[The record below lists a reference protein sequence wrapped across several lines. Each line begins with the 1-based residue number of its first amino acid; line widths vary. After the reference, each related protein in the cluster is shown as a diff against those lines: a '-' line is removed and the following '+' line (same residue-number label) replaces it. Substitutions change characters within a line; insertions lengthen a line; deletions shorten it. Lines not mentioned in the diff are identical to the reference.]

1 MYIHYMTC
9 FRGMTFVARL
19 LGACVLSTSMAWA
32 QSAVSEENIVM
43 EKIIYT
49 DDDLHSSASN
59 GVMKVLS
66 GNTVETYVSGERYF
80 PVILVETADFKALDS
95 AFMARMFNE
104 EGFKDNGVFGSVRDY
119 YIESSG
125 GQFKPTFDI
134 YPVKLPKN
142 FSEYNSISKF
152 VLPSIDAMVERS
164 DFASRASKYGT
175 VIPFII
181 LHPTSKEKAKE
192 YNNYFYNHMD
202 GLKQATGKIYSKNGY
217 SFNKYAFV
225 SQKAEKKPNATS
237 TKDVAMLGAFIHE
250 FCHVMGLSDLYSND
264 ANDYA
269 TIGPLPFDVMALG
282 LRNGNGGYP
291 PTFSAFERESMG
303 WLNLTEIL
311 NNKKIFELKNLSGMQ
326 AYAVSNP
333 KFPNEYYIIEYR
345 PAVGFDSKLGQS
357 SYSGKQG
364 KNGVF
369 IWYID
374 YNAQVFNSN
383 DPNKDVNHQRAEVKT
398 VLTKNGDSFTEFEF
412 IRNNGTTSV
421 EGIFNIVFD
430 GNDRVCFTVNRM
442 TALDQCPSVSS
453 SSSSVESSSSSSE
466 TVSLA
471 QSVVRGARVFMTR
484 GNLNVEV
491 PVAGQKTLRFY
502 DALGNVI
509 KSYSFTESSASVD
522 ISGWNRPAFVRL
534 DVNGRPLLAKRVS
547 ALPK

>member
-1 MYIHYMTC
+1 MSWFKCANYWRVL
-9 FRGMTFVARL
+9 FGV
-19 LGACVLSTSMAWA
+19 CVFSAPLAWA

-66 GNTVETYVSGERYF
+66 GNTVETYVSGERFF
-80 PVILVETADFKALDS
+80 PVMLVETADFKALDS
-95 AFMARMFNE
+95 AFIARMFNQ
-104 EGFKDNGVFGSVRDY
+104 EGFKENGVYGSVRDY

-134 YPVKLPKN
+134 YPIKLPKN
-142 FSEYNSISKF
+142 FSEYNSDSKF
-152 VLPSIDAMVERS
+152 ILPSIDAMVERS
-164 DFASRASKYGT
+164 DFAARASKYGT

-181 LHPTSKEKAKE
+181 LHPTSKEKAQE

-202 GLKQATGKIYSKNGY
+202 GLQQVTGRIYSKNGY

-250 FCHVMGLSDLYSND
+250 FCHVMGLSDLYSPD
-264 ANDYA
+264 AEGYA

-303 WLNLTEIL
+303 WLNLTEIST
-311 NNKKIFELKNLSGMQ
+311 NKKIFELKNISGMQ

-333 KFPNEYYIIEYR
+333 KFPNEYYVIEYR

-357 SYSGKQG
+357 SYSGKKG

-369 IWYID
+369 VWYFD
-374 YNAQVFNSN
+374 YDANVFRKN
-383 DPNKDVNHQRAEVKT
+383 DPNGDVNHQRAEVKT

-412 IRNNGTTSV
+412 IRNSGKTSV

-466 TVSLA
+466 TVSFA
-471 QSVVRGARVFMTR
+471 QSVVRSARVFMTR
-484 GNLNVEV
+484 GILNVEV

-509 KSYSFTESSASVD
+509 QSHSFTESFASVD

-534 DVNGRPLLAKRVS
+534 DVDGRLMLAKRVS

>member
-1 MYIHYMTC
+1 
-9 FRGMTFVARL
+9 
-19 LGACVLSTSMAWA
+19 
-32 QSAVSEENIVM
+32 
-43 EKIIYT
+43 
-49 DDDLHSSASN
+49 
-59 GVMKVLS
+59 
-66 GNTVETYVSGERYF
+66 
-80 PVILVETADFKALDS
+80 
-95 AFMARMFNE
+95 
-104 EGFKDNGVFGSVRDY
+104 
-119 YIESSG
+119 
-125 GQFKPTFDI
+125 
-134 YPVKLPKN
+134 
-142 FSEYNSISKF
+142 
-152 VLPSIDAMVERS
+152 
-164 DFASRASKYGT
+164 
-175 VIPFII
+175 
-181 LHPTSKEKAKE
+181 
-192 YNNYFYNHMD
+192 
-202 GLKQATGKIYSKNGY
+202 
-217 SFNKYAFV
+217 
-225 SQKAEKKPNATS
+225 
-237 TKDVAMLGAFIHE
+237 
-250 FCHVMGLSDLYSND
+250 
-264 ANDYA
+264 
-269 TIGPLPFDVMALG
+269 
-282 LRNGNGGYP
+282 
-291 PTFSAFERESMG
+291 MG

-383 DPNKDVNHQRAEVKT
+383 DPNKDINHQRAEVKT

-484 GNLNVEV
+484 GILNVEV

-534 DVNGRPLLAKRVS
+534 DVNGRLLLAKRVS